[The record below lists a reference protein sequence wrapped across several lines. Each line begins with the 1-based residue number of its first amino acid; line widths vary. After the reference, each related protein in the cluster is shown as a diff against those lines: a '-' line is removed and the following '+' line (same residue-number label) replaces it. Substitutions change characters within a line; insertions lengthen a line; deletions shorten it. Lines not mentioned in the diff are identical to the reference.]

1 MPKKNL
7 YVLNREKKQK
17 INNLKWCL
25 HAATKQSESL
35 TKDLREAYTAITSCI
50 PILEVGSSDYCSHC
64 GDSIYD
70 HASDCIVR
78 TAEDWLKE
86 NKE

>member
-35 TKDLREAYTAITSCI
+35 TKDLREAYTAIWEEAQ
-50 PILEVGSSDYCSHC
+50 LR
-64 GDSIYD
+64 GDGITPELYNKANS
-70 HASDCIVR
+70 
-78 TAEDWLKE
+78 WLKE